1 MRKDVFAMAYL
12 IPRDP
17 FNVSTLRRQMDDM
30 FDQFFPFSGITLLK
44 GETGIQIDV
53 VDEGNAYLVTANV
66 PGLNAKNLDVRVS
79 EEGVTIKGAFS
90 EENEE
95 KKQNYLVRERRSGSF
110 MRTISI
116 PDSDPDKAIAKFK
129 DGVLELTVP
138 KREANKREG
147 RQLLIEE

>member
-1 MRKDVFAMAYL
+1 MAYL

-17 FNVSTLRRQMDDM
+17 FNVAALRRQMDDM
-30 FDQFFPFSGITLLK
+30 FDQFFPFSGLTMLK
-44 GETGIQIDV
+44 GETGLQVDV
-53 VDEGNAYLVTANV
+53 VDEGNAYLVRANV

-90 EENEE
+90 EEKED

-110 MRTISI
+110 IRTI
-116 PDSDPDKAIAKFK
+116 PLPNSDPDKANAKFK

-138 KREANKREG
+138 KLDADKREG

>member
-1 MRKDVFAMAYL
+1 MAYL

-17 FNVSTLRRQMDDM
+17 FNVAALRRQMDDM
-30 FDQFFPFSGITLLK
+30 FDQFFPFSGLTMLK
-44 GETGIQIDV
+44 GETGLQVDV
-53 VDEGNAYLVTANV
+53 MDEGNSYLVRANV

-90 EENEE
+90 EEKED

-110 MRTISI
+110 VRTI
-116 PDSDPDKAIAKFK
+116 PLPNSDPDKANAKFK

-138 KREANKREG
+138 KLDADKREG

>member
-1 MRKDVFAMAYL
+1 MAYL

-17 FNVSTLRRQMDDM
+17 LNITTFRRQMEDM
-30 FDQFFPFSGITLLK
+30 FDQFFPFSGLTVLK
-44 GETGIQIDV
+44 GETGLQVDV
-53 VDEGNAYLVTANV
+53 VDEGNAYLVRANV
-66 PGLNAKNLDVRVS
+66 PGLNAKDLDVRVN

-90 EENEE
+90 EEKED

-110 MRTISI
+110 VRTIAL
-116 PDSDPDKAIAKFK
+116 PNGDPDKANAKFK

-138 KREANKREG
+138 KREGDKRQG

>member
-1 MRKDVFAMAYL
+1 MAYL

-17 FNVSTLRRQMDDM
+17 FNVTTLRRQMDDM
-30 FDQFFPFSGITLLK
+30 FDQFFPLSGLSLLK
-44 GETGIQIDV
+44 GETGLQVDV
-53 VDEGNAYLVTANV
+53 ADEGDAYLVTANV

-90 EENEE
+90 EEKED
-95 KKQNYLVRERRSGSF
+95 KKQNYLVRERRSESF
-110 MRTISI
+110 ARTI
-116 PDSDPDKAIAKFK
+116 PLPNSDPDKATAKFR

-138 KREANKREG
+138 KREADKRDG

>member
-1 MRKDVFAMAYL
+1 MAYL

-17 FNVSTLRRQMDDM
+17 FNVAALRRQMDDM
-30 FDQFFPFSGITLLK
+30 FDQFFPFSGLTMLK
-44 GETGIQIDV
+44 GETGLQVDV
-53 VDEGNAYLVTANV
+53 VDEGNSYLVRANV

-90 EENEE
+90 EEKED

-110 MRTISI
+110 VRTI
-116 PDSDPDKAIAKFK
+116 PLPNSDPDKAIAKFK
-129 DGVLELTVP
+129 DGVLELTIP
-138 KREANKREG
+138 KLEADKREG